1 MPNRKITPFIA
12 VLISFIA
19 SFASPAPFC
28 LAGNQE
34 GPRTSNP
41 QYWPP
46 ALNNYY
52 PDMELL
58 NQDGGR
64 TRLSSFKGKVIVIE
78 PIGMSCPACQAFA
91 GANRSGVRPYGG
103 VRPQANLQSFEEL
116 LKRYTGLS
124 LGDPRLVFVQLLLY
138 NPSMQAPSQAEA
150 RQWAANFGMRTGAGC
165 YVLVGRQNMVN
176 KYSYDMIPGFQ
187 LVDRDF
193 VLRSDSTGHNPRNN
207 LYTHFFP
214 MLKRVL

>member
-1 MPNRKITPFIA
+1 MPNRKMLLSIA
-12 VLISFIA
+12 VLLSVITLSQ
-19 SFASPAPFC
+19 APPC
-28 LAGNQE
+28 LAGNQK
-34 GPRTSNP
+34 GARTNNP

-58 NQDGGR
+58 DQDGKKI
-64 TRLSSFKGKVIVIE
+64 RLSSFKGKVIVIE

-91 GANRSGVRPYGG
+91 GANRSGIRPYGG

-124 LGDPRLVFVQLLLY
+124 LGDPRIVFVQLLLY
-138 NPSMQAPSQAEA
+138 NPSMQAPGQAEA
-150 RQWAANFGMRTGAGC
+150 RQWANNFGLRTSAGC
-165 YVLVGRQNMVN
+165 YVLVGKQNMVN
-176 KYSYDMIPGFQ
+176 KFSYDMIPGFQ